1 VEATQAQQQAFE
13 ADTSTGRV
21 LVAYGT
27 KHGATKEIA
36 DRIGQVL
43 SASGYTVDVR
53 NASEIADVSPY
64 QAIVVGSAVYM
75 ARWRPET
82 LRLLRRNR
90 SVLAERDLWLFSSGP
105 FGNGSGATDACP
117 PKVKRL
123 ANELGAL
130 QEVTFGGKIPE
141 HPHGI
146 ASHVFVRAMK
156 GRAQDSRDW
165 QRIGG
170 WAEEIA
176 DSLSTQGEQE
186 I

>member
-1 VEATQAQQQAFE
+1 MEATQSQQQAFE

-21 LVAYGT
+21 LIAYGT

-53 NASEIADVSPY
+53 SASEVADVSPY

-75 ARWRPET
+75 ARWRPES

-90 SVLAERDLWLFSSGP
+90 SVLTERDLWIFSSGP
-105 FGNGSGATDACP
+105 FHNGSGAPTDACP
-117 PKVKRL
+117 QKVKRL
-123 ANELGAL
+123 ASELGAL
-130 QEVTFGGKIPE
+130 QEVTFGGKVPE

-146 ASHVFVRAMK
+146 ASHLFVRAMK
-156 GRAQDSRDW
+156 GRARDSRDW
-165 QRIGG
+165 QQIGG

-176 DSLSTQGEQE
+176 DSLSVQGQQD
-186 I
+186 